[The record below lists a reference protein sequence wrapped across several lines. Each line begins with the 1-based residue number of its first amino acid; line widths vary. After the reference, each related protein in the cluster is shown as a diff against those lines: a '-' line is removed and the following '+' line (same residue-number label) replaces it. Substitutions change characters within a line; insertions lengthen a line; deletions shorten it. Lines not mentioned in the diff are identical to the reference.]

1 MKIWKRCVG
10 LVLAL
15 ACCLG
20 LLSGCGQEAAE
31 GMKLSVCVGSA
42 PRELDPIYAT
52 DPADQT
58 ILMHLY
64 ENLMRTA
71 VDASGGTSASSGVA
85 KSVQQEEN
93 TDGTVTCTFKLRGAK
108 WSDGQAVTASDFVYA
123 WQRLADPA
131 NDSPYASLL
140 SVVAGYDTVRSTGDV
155 TALKVSA
162 KNDSTLVVELNG
174 KYDWFLTVVCTSPAT
189 LPVRQ
194 DVIEAWQTQTA
205 EAAAQ
210 AEEEPVEVEPW
221 WADPSGFVTNGPYQ
235 VSGETDDALTLTA
248 SETYSGTQSGPAE
261 LTFRYADTPEEAQ
274 SLYENK
280 EVDFVSRVTDDQLA
294 KLVEEESPSLIQE
307 LGVYTILFNCRQEQL
322 ADPQVRGALVLSLDR
337 AAIAE
342 AAGETARAAEG
353 FIAPGVPENEDGDFR
368 TVGGPVVE
376 TDPEEYQA
384 SCVEAQKL
392 LNAAADGA
400 PTGLEYLYV
409 DEGTAGDVAREVCD
423 AWSRVLGVTVTP
435 KSVTAEE
442 LETALRTG
450 EYDLAATTFQPL
462 GNDAECFLR
471 PWMTDSGENVL
482 GYANSAYD
490 TLMSIIASASDSAAR
505 MGCLHDAEELL
516 LGDYALTPLYTTVTA
531 DQLRENLTGVCR
543 DPRGWFSFTSVA
555 VRTA

>member
-1 MKIWKRCVG
+1 M
-10 LVLAL
+10 
-15 ACCLG
+15 
-20 LLSGCGQEAAE
+20 
-31 GMKLSVCVGSA
+31 
-42 PRELDPIYAT
+42 
-52 DPADQT
+52 
-58 ILMHLY
+58 
-64 ENLMRTA
+64 
-71 VDASGGTSASSGVA
+71 
-85 KSVQQEEN
+85 
-93 TDGTVTCTFKLRGAK
+93 
-108 WSDGQAVTASDFVYA
+108 TASDFVYA

-221 WADPSGFVTNGPYQ
+221 WADASGLVTNGPYQ

>member
-1 MKIWKRCVG
+1 MKIWKRCAG

-31 GMKLSVCVGSA
+31 GMKLSVCVGDA
-42 PRELDPIYAT
+42 PEELDPIYAT
-52 DPADQT
+52 DPGDQT

-71 VDASGGTSASSGVA
+71 VDVSGGTSASSGVA

-93 TDGTVTCTFKLRGAK
+93 ADGTVTCTFKLRGAK

-131 NDSPYASLL
+131 NHSPYASLL
-140 SVVAGYDTVRSTGDV
+140 SVVVGYDTVRSTGDV
-155 TALKVSA
+155 TALQVSA

-174 KYDWFLTVVCTSPAT
+174 KYDWFLTVVCTAPAT

-194 DVIEAWQTQTA
+194 DVIEAWQAKTA

-210 AEEEPVEVEPW
+210 AEDEPVEVEPW
-221 WADPSGFVTNGPYQ
+221 WADVTDLVTNGPCR
-235 VSGETDDALTLTA
+235 VGSETDEALTLTA
-248 SETYSGTQSGPAE
+248 SETYSGTQNSPAE
-261 LTFRYADTPEEAQ
+261 LTFRYADTPEKAH
-274 SLYENK
+274 SLYEDK
-280 EVDFVSRVTDDQLA
+280 EVDFVSRVTDEQLT
-294 KLVEEESPSLIQE
+294 KLVQEDSPSLIQE

-322 ADPQVRGALVLSLDR
+322 ADPQVRGALALSLDR
-337 AAIAE
+337 TAIAVEAGE
-342 AAGETARAAEG
+342 AADPAEG

-376 TDPEEYQA
+376 TDPEKYQT
-384 SCVEAQKL
+384 SCLEAQKL
-392 LNAAADGA
+392 LGAAADGA

-409 DEGTAGDVAREVCD
+409 DAGTAGDVAQEVCEE
-423 AWSRVLGVTVTP
+423 WSRALGVDVTP
-435 KSVTAEE
+435 KAVTAEE

-450 EYDLAATTFQPL
+450 EYDLAAVTFQPL

-471 PWMTDSGENVL
+471 PWVTDGEDNVL

-543 DPRGWFSFTSVA
+543 DPRGWFSFTSVT

>member
-1 MKIWKRCVG
+1 MKIWKRCAG

-71 VDASGGTSASSGVA
+71 VDVSGGTSASSGVA

-210 AEEEPVEVEPW
+210 AEGEPVEVEPW
-221 WADPSGFVTNGPYQ
+221 WADTSGLVTNGPYQ

-280 EVDFVSRVTDDQLA
+280 EVDFVSRVTDDQLT

-322 ADPQVRGALVLSLDR
+322 ADPQVRAYL
-337 AAIAE
+337 AE
-342 AAGETARAAEG
+342 QGYHAGGSCRDLLRQLAGRLCFQEGFPHEIGLFLGYPLADVEG
-353 FIAPGVPENEDGDFR
+353 FIRNKGQGYACCGLWKSYGDPGKARRYFDRCRACTAAYKRRYADGVPLEQMI
-368 TVGGPVVE
+368 V
-376 TDPEEYQA
+376 
-384 SCVEAQKL
+384 
-392 LNAAADGA
+392 AA
-400 PTGLEYLYV
+400 
-409 DEGTAGDVAREVCD
+409 
-423 AWSRVLGVTVTP
+423 
-435 KSVTAEE
+435 
-442 LETALRTG
+442 
-450 EYDLAATTFQPL
+450 
-462 GNDAECFLR
+462 
-471 PWMTDSGENVL
+471 
-482 GYANSAYD
+482 
-490 TLMSIIASASDSAAR
+490 
-505 MGCLHDAEELL
+505 
-516 LGDYALTPLYTTVTA
+516 
-531 DQLRENLTGVCR
+531 
-543 DPRGWFSFTSVA
+543 
-555 VRTA
+555 

>member
-1 MKIWKRCVG
+1 M
-10 LVLAL
+10 
-15 ACCLG
+15 
-20 LLSGCGQEAAE
+20 
-31 GMKLSVCVGSA
+31 
-42 PRELDPIYAT
+42 
-52 DPADQT
+52 
-58 ILMHLY
+58 
-64 ENLMRTA
+64 
-71 VDASGGTSASSGVA
+71 
-85 KSVQQEEN
+85 
-93 TDGTVTCTFKLRGAK
+93 
-108 WSDGQAVTASDFVYA
+108 
-123 WQRLADPA
+123 
-131 NDSPYASLL
+131 
-140 SVVAGYDTVRSTGDV
+140 
-155 TALKVSA
+155 
-162 KNDSTLVVELNG
+162 
-174 KYDWFLTVVCTSPAT
+174 
-189 LPVRQ
+189 
-194 DVIEAWQTQTA
+194 
-205 EAAAQ
+205 
-210 AEEEPVEVEPW
+210 
-221 WADPSGFVTNGPYQ
+221 
-235 VSGETDDALTLTA
+235 
-248 SETYSGTQSGPAE
+248 
-261 LTFRYADTPEEAQ
+261 
-274 SLYENK
+274 
-280 EVDFVSRVTDDQLA
+280 DFVSRVTDDQLT
-294 KLVEEESPSLIQE
+294 KLVEEERPSLIQE

-342 AAGETARAAEG
+342 AAGETARAAES
-353 FIAPGVPENEDGDFR
+353 FIAPGVPENEDGDSR

-392 LNAAADGA
+392 LNAAVDGA

-423 AWSRVLGVTVTP
+423 TWSRVLGVTVTP

-471 PWMTDSGENVL
+471 PWMTDSEENVL
-482 GYANSAYD
+482 GYTNSAYD

>member
-42 PRELDPIYAT
+42 PQELDPIYAT

-71 VDASGGTSASSGVA
+71 VGTSGGTTASSGVA

-93 TDGTVTCTFKLRGAK
+93 TDGTVTCTFKLRGTK

-140 SVVAGYDTVRSTGDV
+140 SVVVGYDTVRSTGDV
-155 TALKVSA
+155 TALQVSA

-174 KYDWFLTVVCTSPAT
+174 KYDWFLTEVCTAPAT

-194 DVIEAWQTQTA
+194 DVIESWQTKTA
-205 EAAAQ
+205 EASDQ
-210 AEEEPVEVEPW
+210 ADEEPVEMEPW
-221 WADPSGFVTNGPYQ
+221 WGDLSSLVTNGPYQ
-235 VSGETDDALTLTA
+235 VSGETDEALTLTTA
-248 SETYSGTQSGPAE
+248 ETYSGTQSGPSE

-280 EVDFVSRVTDDQLA
+280 EVDFVSQVTDDQLT
-294 KLVEEESPSLIQE
+294 KLVEEESPSLIQK
-307 LGVYTILFNCRQEQL
+307 LGVYTIFFNCQQEQL
-322 ADPQVRGALVLSLDR
+322 ADPQVRGALALSLDR
-337 AAIAE
+337 TAIAV
-342 AAGETARAAEG
+342 AAGPAEG

-376 TDPEEYQA
+376 TDPEKYQA
-384 SCVEAQKL
+384 SCLEAQKL

-409 DEGTAGDVAREVCD
+409 DEGTADDVAQEVCEE
-423 AWSRVLGVTVTP
+423 WSRALGVDVTP
-435 KSVTAEE
+435 KAVTAEE

-450 EYDLAATTFQPL
+450 EYDLAAVTFQPL

-471 PWMTDSGENVL
+471 PWVTDGEENVL

-516 LGDYALTPLYTTVTA
+516 LGDYALAPLYTTVTA

-543 DPRGWFSFTSVA
+543 DARGWFSFTSVA

>member
-1 MKIWKRCVG
+1 MKIWKRCAG

-42 PRELDPIYAT
+42 PQELDPIYAT
-52 DPADQT
+52 DPVDQT

-71 VDASGGTSASSGVA
+71 VDVSGGTTASSGVA

-93 TDGTVTCTFKLRGAK
+93 TDGTVTCTFKLRGTK

-140 SVVAGYDTVRSTGDV
+140 SVVVGYDTVRSTGDV

-174 KYDWFLTVVCTSPAT
+174 KYDWFLTVVCTAPAT

-194 DVIEAWQTQTA
+194 DAIENWQTKTA
-205 EAAAQ
+205 EASDQ
-210 AEEEPVEVEPW
+210 AEEEPAEPW
-221 WADPSGFVTNGPYQ
+221 WEDLSGLVTNGPYQ
-235 VSGETDDALTLTA
+235 VSGETGEALTLTA
-248 SETYSGTQSGPAE
+248 AQTYSGTQSGPSE

-280 EVDFVSRVTDDQLA
+280 EVDFVAQVTDDQLT

-307 LGVYTILFNCRQEQL
+307 LGVYTIFFNCQQDQL
-322 ADPQVRGALVLSLDR
+322 ADPQVRGALALSLDR
-337 AAIAE
+337 TAIAV
-342 AAGETARAAEG
+342 AAGDAACPAEG

-368 TVGGPVVE
+368 TVGGSVVE
-376 TDPEEYQA
+376 TDPEKYQS
-384 SCVEAQKL
+384 SCLEAQKL
-392 LNAAADGA
+392 LNAAAGGA

-409 DEGTAGDVAREVCD
+409 DEGTAGDVAQEVCGE
-423 AWSRVLGVTVTP
+423 WSRALGVDVTP
-435 KSVTAEE
+435 KAVTAEE

-450 EYDLAATTFQPL
+450 EYDLAAGTFQPL

-471 PWMTDSGENVL
+471 PWVTDGEENVL

-516 LGDYALTPLYTTVTA
+516 LGDYALAPLYTTVTA

-543 DPRGWFSFTSVA
+543 DARGWFSFASVA